1 LPFASDLSNKKR
13 IIFMKRSTLS
23 HSFLNIILV
32 FIESALTLLLRLDPE
47 LRKAA
52 YPLAK
57 QGTVVALRLY
67 LPHVE
72 IFATFSPKG
81 VLLDAQLPVGRSE
94 PDVVINAYSIQI
106 INAITT
112 HDSETTEKLQM
123 RGESVQVQLVKQF
136 IMQLG
141 LGSLIQGLIK
151 KFKGG
156 KGKHQPSEAEM
167 ADKKESYQLRI
178 KEQQTQINTLTIKN
192 RELETT
198 LKELQSK
205 QKTLTIVAVVAV
217 IVMIGAIIALL
228 MS

>member
-1 LPFASDLSNKKR
+1 
-13 IIFMKRSTLS
+13 MKRSTLS

-72 IFATFSPKG
+72 VFATFSTKG
-81 VLLDAQLPVGRSE
+81 VLLDAQLPIGRSE
-94 PDVVINAYSIQI
+94 PDVVINAYSIQV

-123 RGESVQVQLVKQF
+123 RGESIQVQLVKQF

-151 KFKGG
+151 KIKGG
-156 KGKHQPSEAEM
+156 KTKTKPTEADLEE
-167 ADKKESYQLRI
+167 KKNNYKLRI

-198 LKELQSK
+198 VRELQSK
-205 QKTLTIVAVVAV
+205 QKTLMIVTVVALV
-217 IVMIGAIIALL
+217 IMIGSVIALL
-228 MS
+228 MN

>member
-1 LPFASDLSNKKR
+1 
-13 IIFMKRSTLS
+13 
-23 HSFLNIILV
+23 V

-57 QGTVVALRLY
+57 QETVVALRLY

-72 IFATFSPKG
+72 VFATFTTKG
-81 VLLDAQLPVGRSE
+81 VLLDDRLPIGRSE
-94 PDVVINAYSIQI
+94 PDVIINAYSVQV
-106 INAITT
+106 INAIIT
-112 HDSETTEKLQM
+112 HDTESTEKLQM

-141 LGSLIQGLIK
+141 FGSLIQGLIK
-151 KFKGG
+151 KIKGG
-156 KGKHQPSEAEM
+156 KSKTKPTEAEM
-167 ADKKESYQLRI
+167 AEKKESYKLRI

-198 LKELQSK
+198 VKELQSK
-205 QKTLTIVAVVAV
+205 QKTFIITAIIFAV
-217 IVMIGAIIALL
+217 IAIAAVIALFI
-228 MS
+228 MT

>member
-1 LPFASDLSNKKR
+1 
-13 IIFMKRSTLS
+13 MKRSTLS

-57 QGTVVALRLY
+57 QETVVALRLY

-72 IFATFSPKG
+72 VFATFTTKG
-81 VLLDAQLPVGRSE
+81 VLLDDSLPIGRSE
-94 PDVVINAYSIQI
+94 PDVIINAYSVQV
-106 INAITT
+106 INAIIT
-112 HDSETTEKLQM
+112 HDTESTEKLQM
-123 RGESVQVQLVKQF
+123 RGESVQVQLIKQF

-141 LGSLIQGLIK
+141 FGSLIQGLIK
-151 KFKGG
+151 KIKGD
-156 KGKHQPSEAEM
+156 KSKTKPTEAEM
-167 ADKKESYQLRI
+167 AEKKESYKLRI

-198 LKELQSK
+198 VKELQSK
-205 QKTLTIVAVVAV
+205 QKTFIITAIIFAV
-217 IVMIGAIIALL
+217 IAIAAVIALFI
-228 MS
+228 MT

>member
-1 LPFASDLSNKKR
+1 
-13 IIFMKRSTLS
+13 MKRSTLS
-23 HSFLNIILV
+23 HSLLNIILV

-72 IFATFSPKG
+72 VFATFSTKG

-94 PDVVINAYSIQI
+94 PDVVINAYSIQV

-112 HDSETTEKLQM
+112 HDRETTEKLQM

-141 LGSLIQGLIK
+141 LGSLIQGLIRK
-151 KFKGG
+151 IKGG
-156 KGKHQPSEAEM
+156 KAKTKPTDAEM
-167 ADKKESYQLRI
+167 AEKKDHYKERI

-198 LKELQSK
+198 VKELQSK
-205 QKTLTIVAVVAV
+205 QKTFMIVTVVALVVAVVS
-217 IVMIGAIIALL
+217 IIALL
-228 MS
+228 MN

>member
-1 LPFASDLSNKKR
+1 
-13 IIFMKRSTLS
+13 MKRSTLS

-72 IFATFSPKG
+72 VFATFSTKG
-81 VLLDAQLPVGRSE
+81 VLLDAQLPIGRSE
-94 PDVVINAYSIQI
+94 PDVVINAYSIQV

-112 HDSETTEKLQM
+112 HDSETIEKLQM
-123 RGESVQVQLVKQF
+123 RGESIQVQLVKQF

-151 KFKGG
+151 KIKGG
-156 KGKHQPSEAEM
+156 KTKTKPTEADLEE
-167 ADKKESYQLRI
+167 KKNNYKLRI

-198 LKELQSK
+198 VRELQSK
-205 QKTLTIVAVVAV
+205 QKTLMIVTVVALVIMIGSIVALS
-217 IVMIGAIIALL
+217 MN
-228 MS
+228 

>member
-1 LPFASDLSNKKR
+1 
-13 IIFMKRSTLS
+13 MKRSTLS

-72 IFATFSPKG
+72 VFATFSTKG
-81 VLLDAQLPVGRSE
+81 VLLDAQLPIGRSE

-123 RGESVQVQLVKQF
+123 RGESIQVQLVKQF

-151 KFKGG
+151 KIKGG
-156 KGKHQPSEAEM
+156 KAKTKPTEADLEE
-167 ADKKESYQLRI
+167 KKNNYKLRI

-198 LKELQSK
+198 VRELQSK
-205 QKTLTIVAVVAV
+205 QKTLMIVTVVALV
-217 IVMIGAIIALL
+217 IMIGSIIALL
-228 MS
+228 MN

>member
-1 LPFASDLSNKKR
+1 
-13 IIFMKRSTLS
+13 MKRSTLS

-72 IFATFSPKG
+72 VFATFSTKG
-81 VLLDAQLPVGRSE
+81 VLLDAQLPIGRSE
-94 PDVVINAYSIQI
+94 PDVVINAYSIQV

-123 RGESVQVQLVKQF
+123 RGESIQVQLVKQF

-151 KFKGG
+151 KIKGG
-156 KGKHQPSEAEM
+156 KAKTKPTEADLEE
-167 ADKKESYQLRI
+167 KKNNYKLRI

-198 LKELQSK
+198 VRELQSK
-205 QKTLTIVAVVAV
+205 QKMLMIVTVVALV
-217 IVMIGAIIALL
+217 IMIGSVIALL
-228 MS
+228 MN

>member
-1 LPFASDLSNKKR
+1 
-13 IIFMKRSTLS
+13 MKRSTLS
-23 HSFLNIILV
+23 HSFSNIVLM
-32 FIESALTLLLRLDPE
+32 FTESALTLLLRLDPE

-72 IFATFSPKG
+72 IFATFSTKG

-94 PDVVINAYSIQI
+94 PDVVINAYSIQV

-141 LGSLIQGLIK
+141 VASLIQGLVK

-156 KGKHQPSEAEM
+156 KGKSKPTEAETEE
-167 ADKKESYQLRI
+167 KKENYKLRI
-178 KEQQTQINTLTIKN
+178 KEQQTQINTLTMKN

-198 LKELQSK
+198 TKELQSK
-205 QKTLTIVAVVAV
+205 QKTLIIVTIAAL
-217 IVMIGAIIALL
+217 IIMIIAITALL
-228 MS
+228 IS

>member
-1 LPFASDLSNKKR
+1 
-13 IIFMKRSTLS
+13 MKRSTLS

-72 IFATFSPKG
+72 VFATFSTKG
-81 VLLDAQLPVGRSE
+81 VLLDSQLPVERSE
-94 PDVVINAYSIQI
+94 PDVIINAYSIQVL
-106 INAITT
+106 NAITT

-136 IMQLG
+136 MMQLG
-141 LGSLIQGLIK
+141 VGSLIRGLVK

-156 KGKHQPSEAEM
+156 TGKSHPTEAEM
-167 ADKKESYQLRI
+167 ADKKESYKLRI

-198 LKELQSK
+198 VKELQSR
-205 QKTLTIVAVVAV
+205 QKTLMIITVLAI
-217 IVMIGAIIALL
+217 IIMIGSIIALL
-228 MS
+228 MN

>member
-1 LPFASDLSNKKR
+1 
-13 IIFMKRSTLS
+13 MKRSTLS

-217 IVMIGAIIALL
+217 IIMIGAIIALL
-228 MS
+228 MN

>member
-1 LPFASDLSNKKR
+1 
-13 IIFMKRSTLS
+13 MKRSTLS

-72 IFATFSPKG
+72 VFATFSTKG
-81 VLLDAQLPVGRSE
+81 VLLDAQLPIGRSE
-94 PDVVINAYSIQI
+94 PDVVINAYSIQV

-123 RGESVQVQLVKQF
+123 RGESIQVQLVKQF

-151 KFKGG
+151 KIKGG
-156 KGKHQPSEAEM
+156 KTKTKPTEADLEE
-167 ADKKESYQLRI
+167 KKNNYKLRI

-198 LKELQSK
+198 VKELQSK
-205 QKTLTIVAVVAV
+205 QKTLMIVTVVAIV
-217 IVMIGAIIALL
+217 IMIGSIIALL
-228 MS
+228 MN

>member
-1 LPFASDLSNKKR
+1 
-13 IIFMKRSTLS
+13 MKRSTLS
-23 HSFLNIILV
+23 HSLLNIILV

-72 IFATFSPKG
+72 VFATFSTKG
-81 VLLDAQLPVGRSE
+81 VLLDAELPVGRSE
-94 PDVVINAYSIQI
+94 PDVVINAYSIQV

-112 HDSETTEKLQM
+112 HDRETTEKLQM

-141 LGSLIQGLIK
+141 LGSLIQGLIRK
-151 KFKGG
+151 IKGG
-156 KGKHQPSEAEM
+156 KAKTKPTDAEM
-167 ADKKESYQLRI
+167 AEKKDHYKERI

-198 LKELQSK
+198 VKELQSK
-205 QKTLTIVAVVAV
+205 QKTFMIVTMVALV
-217 IVMIGAIIALL
+217 VMIGSVIALF

>member
-1 LPFASDLSNKKR
+1 
-13 IIFMKRSTLS
+13 MKRSTLS

-72 IFATFSPKG
+72 VFATFSTKG
-81 VLLDAQLPVGRSE
+81 VLLDAQLPIGRSE
-94 PDVVINAYSIQI
+94 PDVVINAYSIQV

-123 RGESVQVQLVKQF
+123 RGESIQVQLVKQF

-151 KFKGG
+151 KIKGG
-156 KGKHQPSEAEM
+156 KTKTKPTEADLEE
-167 ADKKESYQLRI
+167 KKNNYKLRI
-178 KEQQTQINTLTIKN
+178 KEQQTQVNTLTIKN

-198 LKELQSK
+198 VRELQSK
-205 QKTLTIVAVVAV
+205 QKTLMIVTVVALV
-217 IVMIGAIIALL
+217 IMIGSVIALL
-228 MS
+228 MN

>member
-1 LPFASDLSNKKR
+1 
-13 IIFMKRSTLS
+13 M
-23 HSFLNIILV
+23 

-72 IFATFSPKG
+72 VFATFSTKG

-94 PDVVINAYSIQI
+94 PDVVINAYSIQV

-112 HDSETTEKLQM
+112 HDRETTEKLQM

-141 LGSLIQGLIK
+141 LGSLIQGLIRK
-151 KFKGG
+151 IKGG
-156 KGKHQPSEAEM
+156 KGKTKPSDAEM
-167 ADKKESYQLRI
+167 AEKKDHYKERI

-198 LKELQSK
+198 VKELQSK
-205 QKTLTIVAVVAV
+205 QKTFMIVAVVALV
-217 IVMIGAIIALL
+217 VAVVSIIALL
-228 MS
+228 MN

>member
-1 LPFASDLSNKKR
+1 
-13 IIFMKRSTLS
+13 MKRSTLS
-23 HSFLNIILV
+23 HSLLNIILV
-32 FIESALTLLLRLDPE
+32 FIEAALTLLLRLDPE

-72 IFATFSPKG
+72 VFATFSTKG

-94 PDVVINAYSIQI
+94 PDVVINAYSIQV

-112 HDSETTEKLQM
+112 HDRETTEKLQM

-151 KFKGG
+151 KIKGG
-156 KGKHQPSEAEM
+156 NVKTKPTDAEM
-167 ADKKESYQLRI
+167 AEKKDHYKERI

-198 LKELQSK
+198 VKELQSK
-205 QKTLTIVAVVAV
+205 QKTFMIITVVALV
-217 IVMIGAIIALL
+217 VMIGSVIALL

>member
-1 LPFASDLSNKKR
+1 
-13 IIFMKRSTLS
+13 MKRSTLS
-23 HSFLNIILV
+23 HSLLNIILV

-67 LPHVE
+67 LPHIEV
-72 IFATFSPKG
+72 FATFSTKG

-94 PDVVINAYSIQI
+94 PDVVINAYSIQV

-112 HDSETTEKLQM
+112 HDRETTEKLQM
-123 RGESVQVQLVKQF
+123 RGESLQVQLVKQF
-136 IMQLG
+136 IIQLG
-141 LGSLIQGLIK
+141 LGSLIQGLIRK
-151 KFKGG
+151 MKGG
-156 KGKHQPSEAEM
+156 KGKTKPTDAEM
-167 ADKKESYQLRI
+167 AEKKDNYKQRI

-198 LKELQSK
+198 VKELQSK
-205 QKTLTIVAVVAV
+205 QKTLMIVTVVALV
-217 IVMIGAIIALL
+217 IMIGSVIALL
-228 MS
+228 MN

>member
-1 LPFASDLSNKKR
+1 
-13 IIFMKRSTLS
+13 MKRSTLS

-72 IFATFSPKG
+72 VFATFSTKG
-81 VLLDAQLPVGRSE
+81 VLLDAELPIDRSE
-94 PDVVINAYSIQI
+94 PDVIINAYSIQV

-151 KFKGG
+151 
-156 KGKHQPSEAEM
+156 
-167 ADKKESYQLRI
+167 R
-178 KEQQTQINTLTIKN
+178 
-192 RELETT
+192 
-198 LKELQSK
+198 
-205 QKTLTIVAVVAV
+205 
-217 IVMIGAIIALL
+217 
-228 MS
+228 

>member
-1 LPFASDLSNKKR
+1 
-13 IIFMKRSTLS
+13 MKRSTLS
-23 HSFLNIILV
+23 HSLLNIILV

-72 IFATFSPKG
+72 VFATFSTKG
-81 VLLDAQLPVGRSE
+81 VLLDAELPVGRSE
-94 PDVVINAYSIQI
+94 PDVVINAYSIQV

-112 HDSETTEKLQM
+112 HDRETTEKLQM

-141 LGSLIQGLIK
+141 LGSLIQGLIRK
-151 KFKGG
+151 IKGG
-156 KGKHQPSEAEM
+156 KGKTKPSDAEM
-167 ADKKESYQLRI
+167 AEKKDHYKERI
-178 KEQQTQINTLTIKN
+178 KEQQAQINTLTIKN

-198 LKELQSK
+198 VKELQSK
-205 QKTLTIVAVVAV
+205 QKTFMIIAAVMTVIAIVAVISAVA
-217 IVMIGAIIALL
+217 M
-228 MS
+228 

>member
-1 LPFASDLSNKKR
+1 
-13 IIFMKRSTLS
+13 MKRSTLS

-57 QGTVVALRLY
+57 QETVVALRLY

-72 IFATFSPKG
+72 VFATFTTKG
-81 VLLDAQLPVGRSE
+81 VLLDDSLPIGRSE
-94 PDVVINAYSIQI
+94 PDVIINAYSVQV
-106 INAITT
+106 INAIIT
-112 HDSETTEKLQM
+112 HDTESTEKLQM

-141 LGSLIQGLIK
+141 FGSLIQGLIK
-151 KFKGG
+151 KIKGG
-156 KGKHQPSEAEM
+156 KSKTKPTEAEM
-167 ADKKESYQLRI
+167 TEKKESYKLRI

-198 LKELQSK
+198 VKELQSK
-205 QKTLTIVAVVAV
+205 QKTFIITAIIFAV
-217 IVMIGAIIALL
+217 IAIAAVIALFI
-228 MS
+228 MT

>member
-1 LPFASDLSNKKR
+1 
-13 IIFMKRSTLS
+13 MKRSTLS

-72 IFATFSPKG
+72 VFATFSTKG
-81 VLLDAQLPVGRSE
+81 VLLDAQLPIDRSE
-94 PDVVINAYSIQI
+94 PDVIINAYSIQV

-151 KFKGG
+151 KIKGS
-156 KGKHQPSEAEM
+156 KGKTKPSDAEM
-167 ADKKESYQLRI
+167 AEKKDHYKLRI

-198 LKELQSK
+198 VKELQSK
-205 QKTLTIVAVVAV
+205 QKSLMIVTVVALV
-217 IVMIGAIIALL
+217 IMIAAIIALL
-228 MS
+228 MN

>member
-1 LPFASDLSNKKR
+1 
-13 IIFMKRSTLS
+13 MKRSTLS
-23 HSFLNIILV
+23 HSISNIVLV
-32 FIESALTLLLRLDPE
+32 FTESALTLLLRLDPE
-47 LRKAA
+47 LRRAA

-72 IFATFSPKG
+72 IFATFSTKG

-94 PDVVINAYSIQI
+94 PDVIINAYSLQV

-112 HDSETTEKLQM
+112 HDSEATEKLQM

-141 LGSLIQGLIK
+141 LGGLIQGLIK
-151 KFKGG
+151 KIKGG
-156 KGKHQPSEAEM
+156 KGKSKPTDDELAE
-167 ADKKESYQLRI
+167 KKNNYKVRI
-178 KEQQTQINTLTIKN
+178 KEQQTQINTLTMKN

-198 LKELQSK
+198 VKELQSK
-205 QKTLTIVAVVAV
+205 QKTLIIVTIAAL
-217 IVMIGAIIALL
+217 ILMIGAIIALL
-228 MS
+228 IN

>member
-1 LPFASDLSNKKR
+1 
-13 IIFMKRSTLS
+13 MKRSTLS
-23 HSFLNIILV
+23 HSLLNIILV

-72 IFATFSPKG
+72 VFATFSTKG
-81 VLLDAQLPVGRSE
+81 VLLDAELPIGRSE
-94 PDVVINAYSIQI
+94 PDVIINAYSVQI
-106 INAITT
+106 INAIST
-112 HDSETTEKLQM
+112 HDSEATEKLQM

-141 LGSLIQGLIK
+141 VGNLIRGVIQ

-156 KGKHQPSEAEM
+156 K
-167 ADKKESYQLRI
+167 DKAILLTLKWRI
-178 KEQQTQINTLTIKN
+178 KKRAISSV
-192 RELETT
+192 
-198 LKELQSK
+198 LKSSK
-205 QKTLTIVAVVAV
+205 PKSIP
-217 IVMIGAIIALL
+217 
-228 MS
+228 

>member
-1 LPFASDLSNKKR
+1 
-13 IIFMKRSTLS
+13 MKRSTLS

-57 QGTVVALRLY
+57 QETVVALRLY

-72 IFATFSPKG
+72 VFATFTTKG
-81 VLLDAQLPVGRSE
+81 VLLDDRLPIGRSE
-94 PDVVINAYSIQI
+94 PDVIINAYSIQV
-106 INAITT
+106 INAIII
-112 HDSETTEKLQM
+112 HDTESTEKLQM

-141 LGSLIQGLIK
+141 FGSLIQGLIK
-151 KFKGG
+151 KIKGS
-156 KGKHQPSEAEM
+156 KSKNKPTEAEM
-167 ADKKESYQLRI
+167 AEKKESYKLRI

-198 LKELQSK
+198 VKELQSK
-205 QKTLTIVAVVAV
+205 QKTFIITAIIFAV
-217 IVMIGAIIALL
+217 IAIAAIIALFV
-228 MS
+228 MT

>member
-1 LPFASDLSNKKR
+1 
-13 IIFMKRSTLS
+13 MKRSTLS
-23 HSFLNIILV
+23 HSLLNIILV

-72 IFATFSPKG
+72 VFASFSTKG
-81 VLLDAQLPVGRSE
+81 VLLDAELPVGRSE
-94 PDVVINAYSIQI
+94 PDVVINAYSIQV

-112 HDSETTEKLQM
+112 HDRETTEKLQM

-141 LGSLIQGLIK
+141 LGSLIQGLIRK
-151 KFKGG
+151 IKGG
-156 KGKHQPSEAEM
+156 KAKTKPTDAEM
-167 ADKKESYQLRI
+167 AEKKDHYKERI

-198 LKELQSK
+198 VKELQSK
-205 QKTLTIVAVVAV
+205 QKTFMIVTMVALV
-217 IVMIGAIIALL
+217 VMIGSVIALF

>member
-1 LPFASDLSNKKR
+1 
-13 IIFMKRSTLS
+13 MKRSTLS
-23 HSFLNIILV
+23 HSFSNIILV

-47 LRKAA
+47 LRRAA

-72 IFATFSPKG
+72 IFATFSTKG
-81 VLLDAQLPVGRSE
+81 VLLDAQLPIDRSE
-94 PDVVINAYSIQI
+94 PDVIINAYSLQV

-151 KFKGG
+151 KIKGG
-156 KGKHQPSEAEM
+156 KGKSKPTDADLAE
-167 ADKKESYQLRI
+167 KKDNYKLRI

-198 LKELQSK
+198 VKELQSK
-205 QKTLTIVAVVAV
+205 QKMLV
-217 IVMIGAIIALL
+217 IVTVAALVIMIGTIIALL
-228 MS
+228 MN

>member
-1 LPFASDLSNKKR
+1 
-13 IIFMKRSTLS
+13 MKRSTLS

-72 IFATFSPKG
+72 VFATFSTKG

-94 PDVVINAYSIQI
+94 PDVVINAYSIQV

-151 KFKGG
+151 KIKGH
-156 KGKHQPSEAEM
+156 KGKTKPTEAEM
-167 ADKKESYQLRI
+167 EEKKENYKLRI

-205 QKTLTIVAVVAV
+205 QKTLIIVTVVALIIMV
-217 IVMIGAIIALL
+217 GALIALF
-228 MS
+228 MG

>member
-1 LPFASDLSNKKR
+1 
-13 IIFMKRSTLS
+13 MKRSTLS

-52 YPLAK
+52 YPLA
-57 QGTVVALRLY
+57 QQETVVALRLY

-72 IFATFSPKG
+72 VFATFTTKG
-81 VLLDAQLPVGRSE
+81 VLLDDRLPIGRSE
-94 PDVVINAYSIQI
+94 PDVIINAYSVQV
-106 INAITT
+106 INAIIT
-112 HDSETTEKLQM
+112 HDTESTEKLQM

-141 LGSLIQGLIK
+141 FGSLIQGLIK
-151 KFKGG
+151 KIKGG
-156 KGKHQPSEAEM
+156 KSKTKPTEAEM
-167 ADKKESYQLRI
+167 AEKKESYKLRI

-198 LKELQSK
+198 VKELQSK
-205 QKTLTIVAVVAV
+205 QKTFIITAIIFAV
-217 IVMIGAIIALL
+217 IAIAAVIALFI
-228 MS
+228 MT